1 MAGKLKNMLT
11 VHKLRRKPRHF
22 FNFVG
27 LTPEEFDQLL
37 CAVQPVYEAAEHVR
51 LCSRERQRAQGGG
64 GIFTLK
70 LPERLLSTLL
80 YYRLSVTGGL
90 LGYLFGLEE
99 SNLSRERNQRMRPV
113 LLQVLPVPMRDHLLW
128 ALEKLKES
136 EEESKQEPQEP
147 SSGPS
152 RSRPK
157 KRIGTLKELLTA
169 HPEFEEV
176 WLDATEQEV
185 PKPHNKQERKRR
197 YSGKQKCHTLKTQVL
212 TTKNLVLHIMGGLP
226 GRLHDHTLL
235 RASGV
240 LHQLPEQ
247 TQVRLDRGYEGVEE
261 EYPHA
266 SVHKPLRARRNA
278 KLTALG
284 RAYSQVQS
292 RLRMPVEHLLGRLQK
307 FKVLAGVYRGLAA
320 DHEDTFAVVA
330 GLVNFRALGSLQWV

>member
-1 MAGKLKNMLT
+1 MLT
-11 VHKLRRKPRHF
+11 VNKLRRKPRHF
-22 FNFVG
+22 FSFVG
-27 LTPEEFDQLL
+27 LTPEEFDHLL
-37 CAVQPVYEAAEHVR
+37 CAVQPVYAEAEQVR

-64 GIFTLK
+64 GSFRLK

-90 LGYLFGLEE
+90 LGYLFGLDE

-113 LLQVLPVPMRDHLLW
+113 LLQVLPIPMRDHLLS
-128 ALEKLKES
+128 ALEEFK
-136 EEESKQEPQEP
+136 EESQEESGQEP
-147 SSGPS
+147 SSRPS
-152 RSRPK
+152 KPR
-157 KRIGTLKELLTA
+157 KRIGTLKELLAA
-169 HPEFEEV
+169 HPEFAEV

-185 PKPHNKQERKRR
+185 PKPQDKQERKQR

-212 TTKNLVLHIMGGLP
+212 TTKNLVLHILGGLP

-261 EYPHA
+261 EYPRA
-266 SVHKPLRARRNA
+266 CVHKPVRARRNA
-278 KLTALG
+278 KLTPFG
-284 RAYSQVQS
+284 RAYNQVQS

-307 FKVLAGVYRGLAA
+307 FKVLTGVYRGLAA

-330 GLVNFRALGSLQWV
+330 GLVNFRALGSLQWA